1 MNVRNFVVFVLALCV
16 TCTVAAQTLR
26 TAKWEA
32 YGIQF
37 KAPAGFV
44 VEEDSEDGYIIS
56 TPIYYVTVQLLEGN
70 GIKRSELAGELKN
83 VATDDEVTQQTHVE
97 EFETPQFYVA
107 WLKGTC
113 ETDQCMYAYLLDKGE
128 EAGFYISIVYQKKS
142 DPLPLQMLKSF
153 QLFE

>member
-1 MNVRNFVVFVLALCV
+1 MSVRNLVMLVLAFCV
-16 TCTVAAQTLR
+16 DCTIAAQALR

-56 TPIYYVTVQLLEGN
+56 TPVYYITVQLLEGN
-70 GIKRSELAGELKN
+70 GIKRSDLAKELKN

-97 EFETPQFYVA
+97 EFEAPQFYGA
-107 WLKGTC
+107 WLKGNC
-113 ETDQCMYAYLLDKGE
+113 ETDQCLYAYLLDKGE
-128 EAGFYISIVYQKKS
+128 ESGFYVSIVYQKKS
-142 DPLPLQMLKSF
+142 DTLPLQILKSF